1 MGGNRKPEAA
11 RRSRVV
17 FQETST
23 LSPIRM
29 DSWRQQA
36 MLTRGRSLPDI
47 GTASTLHPNLRK
59 MVEAKV
65 PVQMPALGK
74 TSDAPTDPVT
84 RRKAVT
90 QPGKEL
96 EEQPKYRPSPW
107 ARSVTTKVEKRGKA
121 SEDHENVSAP
131 WRRGYRANDT
141 QHLGEGKDLLSA
153 EPMVGDARRP
163 TPAGAGRTYSL
174 YVTYKSW
181 LGPTCYTPMP
191 STRGSLST
199 RATLNTAGSNLLL
212 SRGGLVT
219 PMGLASAGSGS
230 ASSAL

>member
-1 MGGNRKPEAA
+1 M
-11 RRSRVV
+11 
-17 FQETST
+17 ST

-47 GTASTLHPNLRK
+47 GNASTLHPNLRK
-59 MVEAKV
+59 LVERKV
-65 PVQMPALGK
+65 PLRMPAVGK
-74 TSDAPTDPVT
+74 ISDTPTDPVT
-84 RRKAVT
+84 RRKAVS

-96 EEQPKYRPSPW
+96 EAHPKYRPSPW

-131 WRRGYRANDT
+131 WRRGYKANET
-141 QHLGEGKDLLSA
+141 QRLGMGKDLLSA
-153 EPMVGDARRP
+153 EPMMGEASRP
-163 TPAGAGRTYSL
+163 TQASAVRNYSL

-199 RATLNTAGSNLLL
+199 RGTAGSILH
-212 SRGGLVT
+212 SRGSLVT

-230 ASSAL
+230 TGGAL